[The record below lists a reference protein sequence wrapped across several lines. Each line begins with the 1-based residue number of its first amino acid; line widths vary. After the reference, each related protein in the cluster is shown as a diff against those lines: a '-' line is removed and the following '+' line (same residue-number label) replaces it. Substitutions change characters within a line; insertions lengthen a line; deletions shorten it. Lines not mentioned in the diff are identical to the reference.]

1 MILNLNNKYENCTN
15 CINLVNNIV
24 FEIDGNVFI
33 NDIIFKKTSI
43 YNIHNDR
50 NNLYFNDKEILYQ
63 INSDLS
69 LTEIFRVK
77 EADSVK
83 VINNNIRMAF
93 KRISRKELLY
103 KFYNCEYKEL
113 WCNKA
118 DQWVDVLNDKFVK
131 LRNRLDVDEKNFTI
145 RNISNGF
152 PLWSYSLPEGFKIS
166 SLAQIIDNLLFFDAF
181 KNANEE
187 HFIVGLDINTGKIV
201 WQHLYKIPY
210 KEDIIAFTFNQKNK
224 LCYAYLGNWYQIF
237 NPISG
242 EIIFEKKFD
251 NDIDPYVNSVCD
263 DKLWFV
269 IGKYENCKF
278 GYINLITNEIEF
290 LQDFPQENDEIFDTP
305 IFHQN
310 KLYLRGKYY
319 NNLYIFEE

>member
-1 MILNLNNKYENCTN
+1 MKHINTINNCKSLYFLANKAIYTIEDEFQTSTFIDNVSFNRYLSILNLSTYNNDLY
-15 CINLVNNIV
+15 
-24 FEIDGNVFI
+24 
-33 NDIIFKKTSI
+33 
-43 YNIHNDR
+43 
-50 NNLYFNDKEILYQ
+50 YFNNSELYK
-63 INSDLS
+63 I
-69 LTEIFRVK
+69 
-77 EADSVK
+77 
-83 VINNNIRMAF
+83 VINKLEEVVKLENVNGAEIVSENTIF
-93 KRISRKELLY
+93 SWQKLSRKEYLY
-103 KFYNCEYKEL
+103 
-113 WCNKA
+113 
-118 DQWVDVLNDKFVK
+118 
-131 LRNRLDVDEKNFTI
+131 TI
-145 RNISNGF
+145 RNFDNQILWSFQGSDSLKCINGVIFKNELFDDTKFEVLDLKTGF

-269 IGKYENCKF
+269 SGKYENCKF
-278 GYINLITNEIEF
+278 GYISLKTNEIEF